1 MAQALV
7 IYGVKNHPS
16 CPVRS
21 IAGSLYRFF
30 SIFTGTTTK
39 VALCDFSFCI
49 AAERNTHMLKF
60 INHTGS
66 VLYHHLNRIL
76 VSEVIASLESIE
88 HMRFPVVFLFIADGG
103 CNPALGCT

>member
-7 IYGVKNHPS
+7 VEGVKNHPS

-30 SIFTGTTTK
+30 SIFTGMTSK
-39 VALCDFSFCI
+39 VPLGYFTLCI
-49 AAERNTHMLKF
+49 AAERNTHVLKF

-66 VLYHHLNRIL
+66 VLYHNLNSIL
-76 VSEVIASLESIE
+76 VSEVITSLDSIE
-88 HMRFPVVFLFIADGG
+88 HMPFPVVFFFIPD
-103 CNPALGCT
+103 